1 MHPSFPLFSH
11 SSSEQPSSADV
22 GTTCPR
28 LFCMLPGSDPPPCK
42 PLPFCGISCTAGSS
56 TPSSVAAFVLGGEV
70 LAKKRAAKALDELH
84 THICISALCGRG
96 VSVRWE
102 NGYAVFQHHCYDPQ
116 LSGLEGQQPRQKK
129 GLKIQLCK
137 KCHRTLHSCAVPI
150 SKKPNIDFLNQRI
163 VQSCLNHF
171 LLSPHPLPS
180 IKLLPRCGYFLPVGH
195 LRNTH
200 SELELCRN
208 TP

>member
-84 THICISALCGRG
+84 THICISALCRRG
-96 VSVRWE
+96 VSVLWE
-102 NGYAVFQHHCYDPQ
+102 KGYAVYAHHCYDPQ
-116 LSGLEGQQPRQKK
+116 LSGLEGP
-129 GLKIQLCK
+129 LWCCSSLVLQLFGVAA
-137 KCHRTLHSCAVPI
+137 LSCCSSFI
-150 SKKPNIDFLNQRI
+150 LRSSLSSLSFL
-163 VQSCLNHF
+163 F
-171 LLSPHPLPS
+171 LSFFS
-180 IKLLPRCGYFLPVGH
+180 FSFSFFSSAGV
-195 LRNTH
+195 
-200 SELELCRN
+200 
-208 TP
+208 